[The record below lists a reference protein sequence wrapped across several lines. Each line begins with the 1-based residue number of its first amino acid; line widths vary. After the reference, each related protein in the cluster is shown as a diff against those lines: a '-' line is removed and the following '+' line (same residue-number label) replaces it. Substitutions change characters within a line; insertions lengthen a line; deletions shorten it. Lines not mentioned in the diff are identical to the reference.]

1 MAYRLE
7 KFASTL
13 REALGEILGR
23 ESLDPELRRV
33 TVLRVRPAPDLK
45 RAAVFVACPADA
57 AASVLEHLNGAAG
70 FIKKLLA
77 RRMRLRSM
85 PELDFHLDESLDF
98 ERRLASLQGAVPDGR
113 PGGGLA
119 ALQGAVPDGAPGV
132 GLASLQGAVPDGRP
146 GGGLAALQGAGAP
159 AGTEPAAKDPGEAED
174 R

>member
-13 REALGEILGR
+13 RGALGEILGR

-33 TVLRVRPAPDLK
+33 TVLRVSPSPDLK

-57 AASVLEHLNGAAG
+57 AASVLEHLNGASG
-70 FIKKLLA
+70 FVKKLLA

-85 PELDFHLDESLDF
+85 PELDFQLDASLDF
-98 ERRLASLQGAVPDGR
+98 ERKLASLQGAG
-113 PGGGLA
+113 A
-119 ALQGAVPDGAPGV
+119 A
-132 GLASLQGAVPDGRP
+132 
-146 GGGLAALQGAGAP
+146 AGQ
-159 AGTEPAAKDPGEAED
+159 EPASEDPGEEAD

>member
-1 MAYRLE
+1 MAYRQE

-33 TVLRVRPAPDLK
+33 TVLRVRPSPDLK

-57 AASVLEHLNGAAG
+57 AASVLGHLQGAAG

-85 PELDFHLDESLDF
+85 PELDFQLDESLEF
-98 ERRLASLQGAVPDGR
+98 ERR
-113 PGGGLA
+113 LA
-119 ALQGAVPDGAPGV
+119 ALQGAVPDGAAGE
-132 GLASLQGAVPDGRP
+132 
-146 GGGLAALQGAGAP
+146 GLAALQGAGAP
-159 AGTEPAAKDPGEAED
+159 AGKGSAEEDPGEEAD

>member
-1 MAYRLE
+1 MAYRQE

-33 TVLRVRPAPDLK
+33 TVLRVRPTADLK

-57 AASVLEHLNGAAG
+57 AASVLGHLQGAAG

-85 PELDFHLDESLDF
+85 PELDFQLDEALDF
-98 ERRLASLQGAVPDGR
+98 ERRLASLQGAAPAEGPVPIQD
-113 PGGGLA
+113 
-119 ALQGAVPDGAPGV
+119 
-132 GLASLQGAVPDGRP
+132 
-146 GGGLAALQGAGAP
+146 AGAS
-159 AGTEPAAKDPGEAED
+159 AGKGTAGEDPGEEAD